1 MVASV
6 ATTPQDLAA
15 LPGDD
20 SSLPLCPSV
29 PASLCPVLL
38 DHLASPHHSLASIA
52 EHHNLSLSTLLAWL
66 ELPAIRE
73 KMAHRE
79 SIAYRHVR
87 YVAALNLS
95 HAVHTTIRTLEAFNA
110 TPRPDDPLDPNYLR
124 AAVHARK
131 AAWLLLRFSR
141 LTPIS
146 DLAVAHNTLR
156 DTESVSRYAE
166 GGEPLPVQPVAA
178 PAHSKP
184 AQSAAALAHP
194 QPAKP
199 QPPTPQPPTPQPAHP
214 QPAPSEPPAQS
225 HAQDLAVPTTID
237 SAAGPDAPAD
247 HPTDPAP
254 ALPNLVVLSTPA
266 LPDPTDMVALVEQL
280 TALAASL
287 GIGVSDVDDPAAVTP
302 PDDRRSPARPT
313 SVHDPGALVTVGPPD
328 ST

>member
-52 EHHNLSLSTLLAWL
+52 QHHNLSLSTLLAWL

-95 HAVHTTIRTLEAFNA
+95 H
-110 TPRPDDPLDPNYLR
+110 
-124 AAVHARK
+124 AVHARK